1 MVECV
6 SGGTS
11 DYMGVG
17 VGMGVGVDGWMDG
30 WGCGCG
36 CYLEHEV
43 HDNESL
49 ATNSTVFRGEK

>member
-30 WGCGCG
+30 WMGMWVWLLPG
-36 CYLEHEV
+36 
-43 HDNESL
+43 
-49 ATNSTVFRGEK
+49 ARGARQ